1 MIVQSR
7 AVHRGVGRSLT
18 EQLCEDVDGGS
29 ADDGVSFTLTWEPR
43 GSDALTADSSATGG
57 GARSRGSPPP
67 PPPPHPHTHAQV
79 RGGRTTSLKIN
90 KSYLAVHLHHHQHP
104 CAHTKT

>member
-29 ADDGVSFTLTWEPR
+29 ADDGVSFTLTLEPR

-67 PPPPHPHTHAQV
+67 ATPHSIHTHTH
-79 RGGRTTSLKIN
+79 R
-90 KSYLAVHLHHHQHP
+90 
-104 CAHTKT
+104 

>member
-29 ADDGVSFTLTWEPR
+29 ADDGVSFTLTLEPR

-67 PPPPHPHTHAQV
+67 PPHPTPST
-79 RGGRTTSLKIN
+79 RTRTGERWTD
-90 KSYLAVHLHHHQHP
+90 Y
-104 CAHTKT
+104 

>member
-67 PPPPHPHTHAQV
+67 PPPHPHTHAQV